1 MQGLVNREIYGPKL
15 ALTIETMGSISVGV
29 ANRWQMG
36 WPDRVAQLLKAG
48 TYQTALEAQ
57 VNQEKDVLAEAVE
70 LRHLAR
76 HEILRMYEIKESPP
90 TMD

>member
-1 MQGLVNREIYGPKL
+1 MQGLVNREIYGPEL
-15 ALTIETMGSISVGV
+15 ALTIETMGSVTVGV

-36 WPDRVAQLLKAG
+36 WPDRVAHLLKAR
-48 TYQTALEAQ
+48 TYQKVLETQ

-76 HEILRMYEIKESPP
+76 HEILKLHEIPEAPP
-90 TMD
+90 AMD

>member
-1 MQGLVNREIYGPKL
+1 MQGLMRREVYGPEL

-36 WPDRVAQLLKAG
+36 WPDRVTHLLKAG
-48 TYQTALEAQ
+48 SYQTALETQ

-76 HEILRMYEIKESPP
+76 HEILKLHEIPEAPP
-90 TMD
+90 AID

>member
-1 MQGLVNREIYGPKL
+1 MQGLVNREIYGPEL
-15 ALTIETMGSISVGV
+15 ALTIETMGSITVGV

-36 WPDRVAQLLKAG
+36 WPDRVAHLLKAG
-48 TYQTALEAQ
+48 GYQKALEEQ

-70 LRHLAR
+70 MRHLAR
-76 HEILRMYEIKESPP
+76 HEILKMHEIQEAPP